1 MNVSNSAKL
10 RIVLLLISFLLVG
23 FMIWKLQQA
32 NSRVQQPGGYQ
43 TIPKAQEAK
52 A

>member
-1 MNVSNSAKL
+1 MTASNSAKF

-23 FMIWKLQQA
+23 FMLWKLQQA

-43 TIPKAQEAK
+43 TILKSQEAK

>member
-1 MNVSNSAKL
+1 MSVSNSAEF

-23 FMIWKLQQA
+23 FMLWKLHQA
-32 NSRVQQPGGYQ
+32 NSRVQQPGGFQ
-43 TIPKAQEAK
+43 TILKAPEAK

>member
-1 MNVSNSAKL
+1 MSASNSAKF

-23 FMIWKLQQA
+23 FMLWKLQQA
-32 NSRVQQPGGYQ
+32 DSRVQQPAGYQ
-43 TIPKAQEAK
+43 TILKAQEAK

>member
-1 MNVSNSAKL
+1 MNVSNSAKF

-23 FMIWKLQQA
+23 FMLWKLQQA
-32 NSRVQQPGGYQ
+32 NSRVRQPGGYQ
-43 TIPKAQEAK
+43 TILKSQEAK

>member
-1 MNVSNSAKL
+1 MSASNSAKF

-23 FMIWKLQQA
+23 FMLWKLRQA
-32 NSRVQQPGGYQ
+32 NSRVQQPADYQ
-43 TIPKAQEAK
+43 TILKAQEAK